1 MVLTGHVS
9 LSGFE
14 IGGLT
19 VSWQEELRK
28 LDEELASGRLSA
40 DDYRV
45 RRDQVLSSA
54 VTSGENPAE
63 GQQAQPQQA
72 QPQQPPA
79 QPDQSADSSANSTQ
93 IISPASLPQG
103 NPQQHAEGN
112 QLANAERTQV
122 VSPWQGQPQQQ
133 PPQYPQQPGPVSPAA
148 GFQQPGPASPAAG
161 FQQPG
166 PASPAAGFQQP
177 AQPWNAPQADQSPP
191 WGGSEFPPL
200 TPPTQTEE
208 TGQGPES
215 FETSSGKGK
224 KIAGIIAAV
233 VLLAGLGVGAWFL
246 FSGGSDDDNV
256 ADDKPTQTATN
267 PAPTS
272 SAPPKDDLEIAQLP
286 GATSE
291 RTDITSF
298 EDVVAHQ
305 VLTEDENKIYEDA
318 GAGEARMVVSE
329 LSSDVKVVVLTVQT
343 ASASAAST
351 AVDDL
356 VALQKKNGM
365 DPYEGETPQGVEAT
379 QVDKND
385 KFPAAARAHY
395 AHGNTV
401 VRIQVT
407 APELSGVGDPF
418 EEIIATQ
425 LQALPADV

>member
-1 MVLTGHVS
+1 VLTGHVS

-93 IISPASLPQG
+93 ITSPASLPQG

-112 QLANAERTQV
+112 QLATAERTQV

-161 FQQPG
+161 FQQP
-166 PASPAAGFQQP
+166 

-200 TPPTQTEE
+200 TP
-208 TGQGPES
+208 
-215 FETSSGKGK
+215 
-224 KIAGIIAAV
+224 
-233 VLLAGLGVGAWFL
+233 
-246 FSGGSDDDNV
+246 
-256 ADDKPTQTATN
+256 
-267 PAPTS
+267 
-272 SAPPKDDLEIAQLP
+272 
-286 GATSE
+286 
-291 RTDITSF
+291 
-298 EDVVAHQ
+298 
-305 VLTEDENKIYEDA
+305 
-318 GAGEARMVVSE
+318 
-329 LSSDVKVVVLTVQT
+329 
-343 ASASAAST
+343 
-351 AVDDL
+351 
-356 VALQKKNGM
+356 
-365 DPYEGETPQGVEAT
+365 
-379 QVDKND
+379 
-385 KFPAAARAHY
+385 
-395 AHGNTV
+395 
-401 VRIQVT
+401 
-407 APELSGVGDPF
+407 
-418 EEIIATQ
+418 
-425 LQALPADV
+425 